1 MSYYCINSLLNKEW
15 KGGLFIKYYLDL
27 YLIRDI
33 PLALNIGI
41 PFKVNSPLIPQNI
54 IMVILKLLYRITEA
68 GTH

>member
-1 MSYYCINSLLNKEW
+1 MSYYCASSLLDKEW
-15 KGGLFIKYYLDL
+15 NGGLFMRYYLSL
-27 YLIRDI
+27 HPIRDI